1 MLSASASRLHNYIYT
16 ELLYNPGL
24 LKEREG
30 SQVTAMSGTAAHV
43 QTPANGRDSE
53 NQSDV
58 ITQCRSSAYLCDTIQ
73 SVPVEP
79 LDYYECKRF
88 KEKPLRKCHDLE

>member
-1 MLSASASRLHNYIYT
+1 METAQLYLYRIA
-16 ELLYNPGL
+16 LLPWIA
-24 LKEREG
+24 EG
-30 SQVTAMSGTAAHV
+30 KGGESGDSAMSGTGAHV
-43 QTPANGRDSE
+43 QTPANGGDSE

-73 SVPVEP
+73 SVPAEP

-88 KEKPLRKCHDLE
+88 KEKPLRKCYDPE